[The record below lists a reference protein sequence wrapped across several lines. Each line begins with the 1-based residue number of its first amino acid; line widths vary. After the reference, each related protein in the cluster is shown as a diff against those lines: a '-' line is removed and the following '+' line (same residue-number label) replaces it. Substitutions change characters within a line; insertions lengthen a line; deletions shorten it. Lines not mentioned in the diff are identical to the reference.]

1 MIHIKVDEKYKHK
14 YIKVRARACSTC
26 GKKSEW
32 TEKKFFVN
40 CRFYPLSV
48 AAVSRYEYVIAS
60 TCDTCQKVRYYVG
73 EKKDIDESDAIYNGE
88 RIAVASTSS
97 EPDIKTINAKSFC
110 EVTGATGPQVQ
121 KTIVSPGAQLIGD
134 GNGNVLGI
142 KSLKPIMGVNYGST
156 NNR

>member
-48 AAVSRYEYVIAS
+48 AAVSSYEYVIAS

-73 EKKDIDESDAIYNGE
+73 EKKDIDESDELYNGE
-88 RIAVASTSS
+88 RIELVSTTS
-97 EPDIKTINAKSFC
+97 EPGTKTINAKTFC
-110 EVTGATGPQVQ
+110 DVTGATGPQLQ

-134 GNGNVLGI
+134 GEGRVLG
-142 KSLKPIMGVNYGST
+142 LANLDPIMGVNYG
-156 NNR
+156 